1 VNSES
6 TNRFPAPDSAVVD
19 FPFLWRHLSERFR
32 LGPGSIHGPDHWR
45 RVEQNGL
52 RLVNATAGA
61 DVVVVRL
68 FAVFHDSE
76 RVSDHTDPEHG
87 LRAAE
92 LMRRLH
98 GNGFTLSEEQLA
110 TLFDACAR
118 HADGDVTDDLTIGCC
133 WDADR
138 LDLPRVGIEPHRDFM
153 STAVG
158 KNLAR
163 W

>member
-1 VNSES
+1 VNNVSANSQS
-6 TNRFPAPDSAVVD
+6 TPDPAVVD

-32 LGPGSIHGPDHWR
+32 LGPDSVHGPNHWR

-52 RLVNATAGA
+52 RLAKATAGT

-68 FAVFHDSE
+68 FAVLHDSE
-76 RVSDHTDPEHG
+76 RMTEFTDPEHG
-87 LRAAE
+87 RRAAD
-92 LMRRLH
+92 LVRRLR
-98 GNGFTLSEEQLA
+98 GNGFTLSDEQLSS
-110 TLFDACAR
+110 LFDACAR
-118 HADGDVTDDLTIGCC
+118 HEEGDLTDDPTIGCC

>member
-1 VNSES
+1 MPPEVSQLI
-6 TNRFPAPDSAVVD
+6 DSA
-19 FPFLWRHLSERFR
+19 FLWDHLSERFR
-32 LGPGSIHGPDHWR
+32 LGPNSVHGPGHWR

-52 RLVNATAGA
+52 RLAGRTAGA
-61 DVVVVRL
+61 DITVVRL
-68 FAVFHDSE
+68 FAVFHDAE
-76 RVSDHTDPEHG
+76 RINEHTDPQHG

-92 LMRRLH
+92 LMQRMH
-98 GNGFTLSEEQLA
+98 GRGFTLNTEQLA

-118 HADGDVTDDLTIGCC
+118 HEEGEISDDPTIGCC

>member
-1 VNSES
+1 
-6 TNRFPAPDSAVVD
+6 
-19 FPFLWRHLSERFR
+19 
-32 LGPGSIHGPDHWR
+32 
-45 RVEQNGL
+45 VEQNGL
-52 RLVNATAGA
+52 RLAKATAGA
-61 DVVVVRL
+61 DIVVVRL
-68 FAVFHDSE
+68 FAVFHDAE
-76 RVSDHTDPEHG
+76 RINECTDPQHG

-98 GNGFTLSEEQLA
+98 GNGFTLDDQQLA
-110 TLFDACAR
+110 NLFDACAR
-118 HADGDVTDDLTIGCC
+118 HEEGDVTDDPTIGCC

-158 KNLAR
+158 RNLAR

>member
-1 VNSES
+1 V
-6 TNRFPAPDSAVVD
+6 
-19 FPFLWRHLSERFR
+19 
-32 LGPGSIHGPDHWR
+32 HGLHHWR

-52 RLVNATAGA
+52 RLAKATADA
-61 DVVVVRL
+61 DIVVVRL

-76 RVSDHTDPEHG
+76 RVNEYTDPEHG

-92 LMRRLH
+92 LMRCLH
-98 GNGFTLSEEQLA
+98 GNGFRLSDEQLS

-118 HADGDVTDDLTIGCC
+118 HEEGDVTDDPTVGCC

-153 STAVG
+153 STEVG